1 MKIKMCAVL
10 GLVAG
15 LVGCASRLPPVSLM
29 NNINLGMTEA
39 EVKGVLGEP
48 KRKTVKF
55 DGPTCLEYRL
65 FERRMGLND
74 FDTNQGIILKDGRVV
89 QTGAGG
95 C

>member
-10 GLVAG
+10 GLVVG

-39 EVKGVLGEP
+39 DVKEVLGEP
-48 KRKTVKF
+48 KRKTVEF
-55 DGPTCLEYRL
+55 DGPTCLEYRF
-65 FERRMGLND
+65 FERQRGVDDINGD
-74 FDTNQGIILKDGRVV
+74 HGVILKGGRVIK
-89 QTGAGG
+89 TKSGK